1 MDAAWL
7 PGFVTGSLAILGVIV
22 AGWMQTRR
30 ERRNAAHAT
39 RSPTPPTTQEV
50 WQRVD
55 KLERVVRSSVVIIGE
70 VADQWQGD
78 HPPILSRRHVA
89 VLAHEGY
96 MPPEWDP
103 QVEDTQ

>member
-1 MDAAWL
+1 MEAAWV
-7 PGFVTGSLAILGVIV
+7 PGFVTGSLAIIGVFV
-22 AGWMQTRR
+22 AGWLQSRR
-30 ERRNAAHAT
+30 ERRPAQRASY
-39 RSPTPPTTQEV
+39 SPSPPTTQEV

-78 HPPILSRRHVA
+78 HPPILSKRHVE
-89 VLAHEGY
+89 VLASEGY

-103 QVEDTQ
+103 AVNE